1 MLLHQIRVNYN
12 DLTPL
17 EKLNHIQAYRAKRL
31 KELEAPAAV
40 KTKKKAVGIGTGPK
54 KAKTAKLSPE
64 EKALLKKL
72 GLSLK
77 ALKNVE

>member
-1 MLLHQIRVNYN
+1 MLLHQIRPNYN

-17 EKLNHIQAYRAKRL
+17 EKLNHIQAYRAKRI
-31 KELEAPAAV
+31 KELETPNSV
-40 KTKKKAVGIGTGPK
+40 KVKSRVPIGTGPK
-54 KAKTAKLSPE
+54 KEKKATLSAD